1 MTFSNKAL
9 SVLTGAIILSA
20 AGWGIYLRVRPE
32 AESTGADSSQP
43 SQLEELGIESSASQQ
58 FSTDVPQPVSG
69 AEAVE
74 DTLWI
79 TVTAAGEAAAYQE
92 AKLTARVKG
101 VVLAVPVHENQ
112 AVRRAQRLLQIDT
125 TEYALA
131 VAKVEADFI
140 ERQAEFQRMILLDD
154 ELDPEVRAQRE
165 ELARSSSGLNQA
177 EVAVKVAELDLAHT
191 GVRAPFGGRIADL
204 MVVVGEWVSPGD
216 ELMTVV
222 DLSPIKVEVQV
233 LEAELGYLV
242 EGRSATVSFAAFPGE
257 EFRGRIETI
266 NPRVDSENRTGRV
279 TVVLDNPDGRIKPG
293 MYAQV
298 TIDAQAFADRLL
310 IPRAA
315 LLERDGRPMV
325 FVYEPGDGSGR
336 AKWRYVTPGR
346 ENEDWVELVQGD
358 EDIVRPGEVVL
369 VDGHHYLAH
378 DASVRLVEN
387 VAREGGRPSR

>member
-9 SVLTGAIILSA
+9 SILTGAIVVSVA
-20 AGWGIYLRVRPE
+20 SGGIYMRLRPE
-32 AESTGADSSQP
+32 AEPDGAGAES
-43 SQLEELGIESSASQQ
+43 SQLEELGIETSASQQ

-92 AKLTARVKG
+92 ATLTAQVEG
-101 VVLAVPVHENQ
+101 VVLQVPVRENQ
-112 AVRRAQRLLQIDT
+112 GVRRGQRLLQIDT
-125 TEYALA
+125 TEYALE
-131 VAKVEADFI
+131 VAKMESDLLDK
-140 ERQAEFQRMILLDD
+140 QAAFQRMLILDD
-154 ELDPEVRAQRE
+154 EVDPDARAERE
-165 ELARSSSGLNQA
+165 RLARSSTGLNQA
-177 EVAVKVAELDLAHT
+177 EVALRVAQLNLDRTA
-191 GVRAPFGGRIADL
+191 VRAPFGGRIADL
-204 MVVVGEWVSPGD
+204 LVVAGQWVGAGE
-216 ELMTVV
+216 ELMTAV
-222 DLSPIKVEVQV
+222 DLTPIKVEVQV

-279 TVVLDNPDGRIKPG
+279 TVLLDNPEGRIKPG

-298 TIDAQAFADRLL
+298 TIDAQAFADRIL
-310 IPRAA
+310 IPRSA

-325 FVYEPGDGSGR
+325 FVYEPGSSSGR
-336 AKWRYVTPGR
+336 AKWRYVTPAR
-346 ENEDWVELVQGD
+346 ENEDWVELVEGD

>member
-9 SVLTGAIILSA
+9 SILTGAIVVSVA
-20 AGWGIYLRVRPE
+20 SGGIYMRLRPE
-32 AESTGADSSQP
+32 PEPDGAGAGS
-43 SQLEELGIESSASQQ
+43 SQLEELGIETSASQQ

-69 AEAVE
+69 AEAVQ

-92 AKLTARVKG
+92 ATLTAQVEG
-101 VVLAVPVHENQ
+101 VVLQVPVRENQ
-112 AVRRAQRLLQIDT
+112 GVRRGQPLLQIDT
-125 TEYALA
+125 TEYALE
-131 VAKVEADFI
+131 VAKMESDLLDK
-140 ERQAEFQRMILLDD
+140 QAAFQRMLILDD
-154 ELDPEVRAQRE
+154 EVDPDARAARE
-165 ELARSSSGLNQA
+165 RLARSSSGLNAA
-177 EVAVKVAELDLAHT
+177 EVALRVAQLNLDRT
-191 GVRAPFGGRIADL
+191 VVRAPFGGRIADL
-204 MVVVGEWVSPGD
+204 LVVAGQWVGTGE
-216 ELMTVV
+216 ELMTAV
-222 DLSPIKVEVQV
+222 DLRPIKVEVQV

-279 TVVLDNPDGRIKPG
+279 TVLLDNPEGRIKPG

-298 TIDAQAFADRLL
+298 TIDAQAFADRIL
-310 IPRAA
+310 IPRSA

-325 FVYEPGDGSGR
+325 FVYEPGGSSGR
-336 AKWRYVTPGR
+336 AKWRYVTPAR
-346 ENEDWVELVQGD
+346 ENEDWVELVEGD